1 MKEIYLPSTDG
12 YNKLHTTVFEPK
24 EIKAILQI
32 SHGMVEYIGRYKEFA
47 EYLNTLGI
55 LVIGNEHLG
64 HGLTAK
70 DSSDLGYFGKG
81 LSKTVVDDLKVVT
94 DYAKASYGKDIPY
107 FLLGHSMGS
116 FMARRYIMTYGKEL
130 TAAIIMGTGS
140 QPSVVLSAGKL
151 VANILGLVKGERYRS
166 DLLVNLST
174 GAYNKPFNDENLTNA
189 WLTKDKEIVNKY
201 NSDPFCTFSF
211 TVNGYKTLFDSISY
225 IQNKNNINKIP
236 KDLPI
241 LVVSGDKDPVGE
253 FKKGVEKVY
262 NNFKDAGIKDLTLKF
277 YESDRHE
284 ILNELDKET
293 VYQDIY
299 NWLNKYINN

>member
-12 YNKLHTTVFEPK
+12 INKLHTTVFEPK
-24 EIKAILQI
+24 ETKAILQI
-32 SHGMVEYIGRYKEFA
+32 SHGMIEYIGRYKGFA
-47 EYLNTLGI
+47 EYLNALGI

-70 DSSDLGYFGKG
+70 NSSDLGYFGKG

-94 DYAKASYGKDIPY
+94 DYAKANYGKDIPY

-151 VANILGLVKGERYRS
+151 VANILSLVKGERYRS

-174 GAYNKPFNDENLTNA
+174 GAYNKPFADQKLTNA
-189 WLTKDKEIVNKY
+189 WLTKDEEIVHKY
-201 NSDPFCTFSF
+201 NTDPFCTFKF
-211 TVNGYKTLFDSISY
+211 TINGYKTLFDSISF
-225 IQNKNNINKIP
+225 IQNKDNINNIP
-236 KDLPI
+236 KDLPLLI
-241 LVVSGDKDPVGE
+241 VSGEKDPVGE
-253 FKKGVEKVY
+253 FKKGVERVY
-262 NNFKDAGIKDLTLKF
+262 NEYKNIGIKDLTLKF
-277 YESDRHE
+277 YENDRHE
-284 ILNELDKET
+284 ILNELDKEV

-299 NWLNKYINN
+299 NWLSKYM

>member
-12 YNKLHTTVFEPK
+12 INKLHTTVFEPK

-32 SHGMVEYIGRYKEFA
+32 SHGMIEYIGRYKGFA

-94 DYAKASYGKDIPY
+94 DYAKANYGKDTPY

-151 VANILGLVKGERYRS
+151 VANILSLVKGERYRS
-166 DLLVNLST
+166 DHLVNLST
-174 GAYNKPFNDENLTNA
+174 GAYNKPFADQNLTNA
-189 WLTKDKEIVNKY
+189 WLTKDEEIVHKY
-201 NSDPFCTFSF
+201 NVDPFCTFNF
-211 TVNGYKTLFDSISY
+211 TVNGYKTLFDSISF
-225 IQNKNNINKIP
+225 IQNKENIKNIP
-236 KDLPI
+236 KDLPLLI
-241 LVVSGDKDPVGE
+241 VSGDKDPVGE
-253 FKKGVEKVY
+253 FKKGVEHVY
-262 NNFKDAGIKDLTLKF
+262 NEYKNIGIKDLTLKF
-277 YESDRHE
+277 YENDRHE
-284 ILNELDKET
+284 ILNELDKEV

-299 NWLNKYINN
+299 NWLSKFM